1 MSRTLLEVLLLII
14 NKNGYIVRGN
24 GVSKGRE
31 WWSVKCKK
39 EDVFGIE
46 LPLII
51 FPKHLAGRKI
61 RFKVEI
67 LPEEIKKTESFFE
80 KKYKME
86 R

>member
-1 MSRTLLEVLLLII
+1 VLLLII

-39 EDVFGIE
+39 ENVFGVD
-46 LPLII
+46 LALVI
-51 FPKHLAGRKI
+51 FPKRLLGRKV

-67 LPEEIKKTESFFE
+67 LPEEIKKTESLFE
-80 KKYKME
+80 KRFKRE